1 MIFLLAIILF
11 VNFIYCL
18 YSFASYLNPGSM
30 FGAGFLLAS
39 LMCIWY
45 YSEWNINNLH
55 SETFFIIATGVPIF
69 TLVCKLV
76 DKPKVYIEETSV
88 KYNFSNKFL
97 WLCIIYQVIVSFLTI
112 RTLMQVTGSTDL
124 TLALTL
130 FREQKTDES
139 DTYKLPLL
147 VRNLA
152 FLAQALGYYFSYVSA
167 RMLVEKKTYKQTSLA
182 FIIFALGTIISL
194 RGGSRGDF
202 VLNIIG
208 FVIFLHIFKIKLVH
222 KKIKLKFRK
231 LIKYGVLGVIL
242 LYSFVMSITFLG
254 NKDSDSIDPIYG
266 FAVYCGAEI
275 KNLDY
280 FVCET
285 YDISPIFAKYT
296 LGRNLSYQD
305 DINFYK
311 FRWVNSYNLGNVY
324 TCFQNYYKD
333 FGLFGTFIVI
343 ILIAFI
349 TQKLYLHAL
358 RSRNVYKKIFD
369 WRIFIFVFVIQ
380 RLAFSFFSEKFFLL
394 IQWNYLKII
403 LFVYFVNWYVKR
415 YGLIIN
421 TGKK

>member
-1 MIFLLAIILF
+1 MKFLLTIILF
-11 VNFIYCL
+11 VNLIYCL
-18 YSFASYLNPGSM
+18 YSFTSYLNPGSI
-30 FGAGFLLAS
+30 FGAGFLLAT

-45 YSEWNINNLH
+45 YSEWNINTLH
-55 SETFFIIATGVPIF
+55 TETFFIIAMGVPIF

-76 DKPKVYIEETSV
+76 DKPKVYIGETSI

-97 WLCIIYQVIVSFLTI
+97 WLCIIYQVVVAILTI
-112 RTLMQVTGSTDL
+112 RALIQVTDTTDL
-124 TLALTL
+124 TLALTM

-139 DTYKLPLL
+139 DTYKLPFLI
-147 VRNLA
+147 RNLA

-167 RMLVEKKTYKQTSLA
+167 RMLVEKKSRKQMSLA
-182 FIIFALGTIISL
+182 FLIFTLGTIISL
-194 RGGSRGDF
+194 RGGSRGEF

-208 FVIFLHIFKIKLVH
+208 FAISFHLFKIKLAH
-222 KKIKLKFRK
+222 KKIKLKIRK
-231 LIKYGVLGVIL
+231 LINYGLLGVIL

-254 NKDSDSIDPIYG
+254 NKDSDNIDPVYG

-280 FVCET
+280 FVSET
-285 YDISPIFAKYT
+285 YDFSPIFAKYT
-296 LGRNLSYQD
+296 LGRNINYQD

-333 FGLFGTFIVI
+333 FGFLGTFIVI
-343 ILIAFI
+343 MFIAYI
-349 TQKLYLHAL
+349 TQKLYSQAL
-358 RSRNVYKKIFD
+358 LSRKVYRNLFD
-369 WRIFIFVFVIQ
+369 WKIFIFVFVIQ

-403 LFVYFVNWYVKR
+403 LFVYFVNWCVMR
-415 YGLIIN
+415 YGLIF
-421 TGKK
+421 KYR

>member
-1 MIFLLAIILF
+1 
-11 VNFIYCL
+11 
-18 YSFASYLNPGSM
+18 
-30 FGAGFLLAS
+30 
-39 LMCIWY
+39 
-45 YSEWNINNLH
+45 
-55 SETFFIIATGVPIF
+55 
-69 TLVCKLV
+69 
-76 DKPKVYIEETSV
+76 
-88 KYNFSNKFL
+88 
-97 WLCIIYQVIVSFLTI
+97 
-112 RTLMQVTGSTDL
+112 
-124 TLALTL
+124 
-130 FREQKTDES
+130 
-139 DTYKLPLL
+139 
-147 VRNLA
+147 
-152 FLAQALGYYFSYVSA
+152 
-167 RMLVEKKTYKQTSLA
+167 
-182 FIIFALGTIISL
+182 
-194 RGGSRGDF
+194 
-202 VLNIIG
+202 
-208 FVIFLHIFKIKLVH
+208 
-222 KKIKLKFRK
+222 
-231 LIKYGVLGVIL
+231 
-242 LYSFVMSITFLG
+242 MSITFLG